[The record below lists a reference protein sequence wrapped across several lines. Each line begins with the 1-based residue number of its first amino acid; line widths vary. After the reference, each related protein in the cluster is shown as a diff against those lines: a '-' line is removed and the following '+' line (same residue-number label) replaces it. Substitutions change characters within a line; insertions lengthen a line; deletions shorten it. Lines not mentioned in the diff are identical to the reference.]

1 MQKQEILNV
10 KRKKNAKKD
19 KAPGDG
25 EFLVTFIPLPG
36 LRLCKS
42 NSSKVGN
49 FRDPLD
55 CPRLLGAWASSR
67 REGTRGRSALTMAS
81 EPWPPSDVGKR
92 TSRTES
98 LEILPRT
105 MSPPSTRSRPRRR
118 LRRRPGARRE
128 GQSPARRTLIGRT
141 AATENLA
148 GPEWQAG
155 FRAPRDARAVPAASA
170 TPCCHARRWRGF
182 ALGRGGPET

>member
-1 MQKQEILNV
+1 
-10 KRKKNAKKD
+10 
-19 KAPGDG
+19 
-25 EFLVTFIPLPG
+25 
-36 LRLCKS
+36 
-42 NSSKVGN
+42 
-49 FRDPLD
+49 
-55 CPRLLGAWASSR
+55 
-67 REGTRGRSALTMAS
+67 MAS

-105 MSPPSTRSRPRRR
+105 MSPPSTRSWLRRR
-118 LRRRPGARRE
+118 LRRRPCARRE
-128 GQSPARRTLIGRT
+128 VQSPARRTLIGRT